1 VRLTIVSQYFH
12 PEQASTAVLLFEL
25 ARALQD
31 RGVHVRALAGQPS
44 YHGASRAPRHEVVE
58 GVEIHRVPTT
68 QADKNRSLGRAANT
82 MSFTA
87 SAAARLALE
96 APDGPLLI
104 VTCPPQGLWLGPLTR
119 ALRGRPYVL
128 LIHDLYPEIAVAV
141 GRMRADSGTSRL
153 WRRLNREA
161 FERAAGVITLGP
173 LMRDL
178 VRQRYLPRAA
188 WERVVDIPNWADG
201 ELLRPLP
208 RTAADN
214 PFVAQHGLEDEFV
227 VQMSGNL
234 GLFQEIEL
242 ALEAARL
249 LRGERVRFLFI
260 GEGGQKER
268 IAAAAAE
275 SDNVTLL
282 DFVPREV
289 LPYSLAAADVA
300 LVTLK
305 RGVEG
310 LAVPSRL
317 YPVMAA
323 GRPTL
328 AVMCEDAD
336 VACQV
341 RAADCGLV
349 VRHDA
354 RALADAV
361 LALRDDPARRRQ
373 MGENARRAFEAHYT
387 LDVVA
392 AEYLR
397 HLERWCR
404 AA

>member
-1 VRLTIVSQYFH
+1 MRLTIVSQYFH

-25 ARALQD
+25 ARALRD
-31 RGVHVRALAGQPS
+31 RGVSVRAITGQPS
-44 YHGASRAPRHEVVE
+44 YHGAARAPRHEVVD
-58 GVEIHRVPTT
+58 GVEIRRVPTT
-68 QADKNRSLGRAANT
+68 QADKNAALGRAANT

-104 VTCPPQGLWLGPLTR
+104 VTCPPQGLWLGPLVR
-119 ALRGRPYVL
+119 RLRGRPYVL

-141 GRMRADSGTSRL
+141 GRLRAGSGTARL
-153 WRRLNREA
+153 WARLNREA
-161 FERAAGVITLGP
+161 FEQAAGVITLGP

-178 VRQRYLPRAA
+178 VRERYLPQTA

-208 RTAADN
+208 RDAAHN
-214 PFVAQHGLEDEFV
+214 PFVAQHGLDGELV

-234 GLFQEIEL
+234 GLFQEIDV

-249 LRGERVRFLFI
+249 LRGEGVRFLFI
-260 GEGGQKER
+260 GEGGQKAR

-289 LPYSLAAADVA
+289 LPYSLAAADAA
-300 LVTLK
+300 LITLK

-328 AVMCEDAD
+328 AVMAEDAD
-336 VACQV
+336 VARQV

-349 VRHDA
+349 VGHDP
-354 RALADAV
+354 RALAAAV
-361 LALRDDPARRRQ
+361 RTLRDDPARRRE
-373 MGENARRAFEAHYT
+373 MGENARRAFEAQYT

-397 HLERWCR
+397 CLHLWCGSN
-404 AA
+404 